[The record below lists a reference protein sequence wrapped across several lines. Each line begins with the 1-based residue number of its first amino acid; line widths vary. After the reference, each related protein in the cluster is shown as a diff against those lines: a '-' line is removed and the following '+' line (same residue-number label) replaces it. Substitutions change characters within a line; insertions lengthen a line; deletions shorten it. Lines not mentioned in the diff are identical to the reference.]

1 MTDNA
6 LQSFPNA
13 DDMVRALSDE
23 IVSRLSGSVASRGV
37 ASLAVSGGTTPGI
50 LFDALSM
57 RTAPWDKAFVTLSD
71 ERWIAPD
78 QDGSNEKLVRTRL
91 LRNLASDAKLV
102 PLKTADTSPAA
113 AEAKVDAAISAMPR
127 PFDVMLL
134 GMGDDGHTASLY
146 PHSAGLDAALD
157 RARPNLV
164 QAIHADTAAAT
175 GERMTFTLR
184 AILDSKLIVILVRGE
199 EKLATYRKAVS
210 GTDIHEM
217 PVRAV
222 LKQTQIPVQVY
233 WSP

>member
-1 MTDNA
+1 MTDSI
-6 LQSFPNA
+6 LHRFLNA
-13 DDMVRALSDE
+13 DEMVRALSEE
-23 IVSRLSGSVASRGV
+23 IVSRLTASVSSRGV
-37 ASLAVSGGTTPGI
+37 ASLAVSGGTTPGV
-50 LFDALSM
+50 LFDALST
-57 RTAPWDKAFVTLSD
+57 RNAPWDKVSMTLSD

-91 LRNLASDAKLV
+91 LRNAASDAKLV
-102 PLKTADTSPAA
+102 PLKTADASPTA
-113 AEAKVDAAISAMPR
+113 AEAKVDAAIAAMPR

-157 RARPNLV
+157 LTRPNLV
-164 QAIHADTAAAT
+164 QAIHADSAAAT

-184 AILDSKLIVILVRGE
+184 AILDSKLIVILIRGE
-199 EKLATYRKAVS
+199 EKLATYRKAAN

-222 LKQTQIPVQVY
+222 LNQTGTPVWVY
-233 WSP
+233 WLP

>member
-1 MTDNA
+1 MTDSI
-6 LQSFPNA
+6 LHSFPNA
-13 DDMVRALSDE
+13 NDLVRALSDE
-23 IVSRLSGSVASRGV
+23 IVSRVTGSVSSRGV
-37 ASLAVSGGTTPGI
+37 ASLAVSGGTTPGV

-57 RTAPWDKAFVTLSD
+57 RTAPWEKISVTLSD

-91 LRNLASDAKLV
+91 LRNAASDAKLV
-102 PLKTADTSPAA
+102 PLKTPDTSPAE
-113 AEAKVDAAISAMPR
+113 AEAKVDASISAMPR

-157 RARPNLV
+157 LTRPNLV
-164 QAIHADTAAAT
+164 QAIHADSAAAT

-184 AILDSKLIVILVRGE
+184 AILGSKLIVILIRGD
-199 EKLATYRKAVS
+199 EKLATYRNAAA

-222 LKQTQIPVQVY
+222 LNQTGTPVWVY

>member
-1 MTDNA
+1 MTDNT

-23 IVSRLSGSVASRGV
+23 IISRLTESVSSRDV
-37 ASLAVSGGTTPGI
+37 ASLAVSGGTTPSI
-50 LFDALSM
+50 LFDALSA
-57 RTAPWDKAFVTLSD
+57 RNAPWDKVSVTLSD

-113 AEAKVDAAISAMPR
+113 AEAKVDAAISAMSR

-164 QAIHADTAAAT
+164 QAIHADSAAAT

-184 AILDSKLIVILVRGE
+184 AILDSKLIVILIRGQ

-222 LKQTQIPVQVY
+222 LNQTQTPVQVY

>member
-1 MTDNA
+1 MTDDI
-6 LQSFPNA
+6 LHSFPNA
-13 DDMVRALSDE
+13 EDMVRALAHE
-23 IVSRLSGSVASRGV
+23 IVSRLTVSVSSRGA
-37 ASLAVSGGTTPGI
+37 ASLAVSGGTTPGV
-50 LFDALSM
+50 LFDALSL
-57 RTAPWDKAFVTLSD
+57 RTAPWDRVSVTLSD

-91 LRNLASDAKLV
+91 LRNAASDAKLV
-102 PLKTADTSPAA
+102 PLKTPDASPAA
-113 AEAKVDAAISAMPR
+113 AEGKVDAAVSAMPR

-146 PHSAGLDAALD
+146 PHSTGLDAALD
-157 RARPNLV
+157 IAKPNLV
-164 QAIHADTAAAT
+164 QAIHADSAVAT

-184 AILDSKLIVILVRGE
+184 AILGSNLIVILIRGD
-199 EKLATYRKAVS
+199 EKLATYRKAAG

-222 LKQTQIPVQVY
+222 LNQTQAPVRVY

>member
-1 MTDNA
+1 MTDDT
-6 LQSFPNA
+6 LLRFPNA

-23 IVSRLSGSVASRGV
+23 TVSRLTASVSSRGA

-57 RTAPWDKAFVTLSD
+57 RSAPWDKVSVTLSD

-78 QDGSNEKLVRTRL
+78 RDGSNEKLVRTRL
-91 LRNLASDAKLV
+91 LRNAASAATLV
-102 PLKTADTSPAA
+102 PLKTPDASPAA
-113 AEAKVDAAISAMPR
+113 AEAKVDATISAMPR

-134 GMGDDGHTASLY
+134 GMGDDGHTASLF

-157 RARPNLV
+157 LAKPNLV
-164 QAIHADTAAAT
+164 QAIHADTAVAT

-184 AILDSKLIVILVRGE
+184 AILGSKLIVILIRGD
-199 EKLATYRKAVS
+199 EKLATYRKAAA

-222 LKQTQIPVQVY
+222 LNQTQAPVRVY

>member
-1 MTDNA
+1 MTDSI
-6 LQSFPNA
+6 LHSFPNA

-23 IVSRLSGSVASRGV
+23 IVSRVTGSVSSRGV
-37 ASLAVSGGTTPGI
+37 ASLAVSGGTTPGV
-50 LFDALSM
+50 LFDALSV
-57 RTAPWDKAFVTLSD
+57 RNAPWEKVSVTLSD

-91 LRNLASDAKLV
+91 LRNAASDAKLV
-102 PLKTADTSPAA
+102 PLKTPDTSPAA
-113 AEAKVDAAISAMPR
+113 AEAKVDASIAAMPR
-127 PFDVMLL
+127 PFDVVLL

-146 PHSAGLDAALD
+146 PHSVGLDAALD
-157 RARPNLV
+157 LTRPNLV
-164 QAIHADTAAAT
+164 QAIHADSAAAT

-184 AILDSKLIVILVRGE
+184 AILGSKLIVILIRGD
-199 EKLATYRKAVS
+199 EKLATYRKAAT

-222 LKQTQIPVQVY
+222 LNQTGTPVLVY